1 MNNTQSSPRS
11 NIIIAIMLSAL
22 TYWLFAQS
30 FINIGPLVGQT
41 YQTSPAVLNLSISL
55 TSFATG
61 IFMVAAGDIADK
73 IGQLRMT
80 YMGLIISMFA
90 SLLLIISDIT
100 ALLIIGRILQGLSAA
115 ILLPSTVGVLN
126 NQFKGDHLRR
136 AISYLMIS
144 TVGGIGLAG
153 VIGGLIATNF
163 GWQTNFIISIVI
175 AFIAILLLKGTPEKV
190 SQHSHR
196 HPFDY
201 KGMSI
206 FAVMIGSFT
215 LLLTQGFEQGWFS
228 TSSFI
233 CLSIFIITTLI
244 FIIIERRHEVPFID
258 FSVLRNRPF
267 IGAFLNNF
275 VLNSGLGVTVVFF
288 IYAQTHLGLSAAQS
302 GLVTLPY
309 AIVAVAMI
317 RLGEKATLRFG
328 GKLMLII
335 GPLFPVIGI
344 TIISMTSLQPS
355 QYIIA
360 VVIGFVICAIGNG
373 LVATPGLTIAIFS
386 MPNEKVGLATGLY
399 KMSGTLGGA
408 FGIALSTTV
417 FSILQLNYAPSVAAT
432 VTFIVSIVLMILGS
446 LSAYMI
452 IPSFQKQLNLKYNRR
467 IMFRNICITLK

>member
-1 MNNTQSSPRS
+1 MNHTQSSTRS
-11 NIIIAIMLSAL
+11 HIIIAIMLSAL

-41 YQTSPAVLNLSISL
+41 YHTSPAILNLSISL

-73 IGQLRMT
+73 IGQLKMT
-80 YMGLIISMFA
+80 YIGLIVSIIGSI
-90 SLLLIISDIT
+90 LLIISDIT
-100 ALLIIGRILQGLSAA
+100 ALLILGRILQGLSAA

-126 NQFKGDHLRR
+126 NQFKGDYLRR

-153 VIGGLIATNF
+153 VIGGFIATNF

-175 AFIAILLLKGTPEKV
+175 AIIAILLLKGTSEKV
-190 SQHSHR
+190 RQHRTH

-201 KGMSI
+201 KGMTV

-228 TSSFI
+228 TFSYI
-233 CLSIFIITTLI
+233 CLGIFFISTII
-244 FIIIERRHEVPFID
+244 FIIIERRHTTPFID
-258 FSVLRNRPF
+258 FAVFRNRPF

-335 GPLFPVIGI
+335 GPMFPVIGI
-344 TIISMTSLQPS
+344 TIISMTQLSAS
-355 QYIIA
+355 QYVIA

-417 FSILQLNYAPSVAAT
+417 FSMLQLNYTPSVAAT
-432 VTFIVSIVLMILGS
+432 VTFLVSIILMILGS

-452 IPSFQKQLNLKYNRR
+452 IPKTVKS
-467 IMFRNICITLK
+467 

>member
-80 YMGLIISMFA
+80 YMGLIISMVA

-126 NQFKGDHLRR
+126 NQFKGDYLRR

-153 VIGGLIATNF
+153 VIGGLIGTNF

-228 TSSFI
+228 TFSFI

-258 FSVLRNRPF
+258 FSVLSNRPF

-317 RLGEKATLRFG
+317 RLGEKATLRFD

-417 FSILQLNYAPSVAAT
+417 FSMLQLNYAPSVAAT

-452 IPSFQKQLNLKYNRR
+452 IPKTVKS
-467 IMFRNICITLK
+467 

>member
-1 MNNTQSSPRS
+1 MNHTQSSPRS
-11 NIIIAIMLSAL
+11 KIIIAIMLSAL

-80 YMGLIISMFA
+80 YMGLIISMVA

-126 NQFKGDHLRR
+126 NQFKEDHLRR

-163 GWQTNFIISIVI
+163 GWQTNFIISIVL

-228 TSSFI
+228 TFSFI

-417 FSILQLNYAPSVAAT
+417 FSMLQLNYAPSVAAT

-452 IPSFQKQLNLKYNRR
+452 IPKTVKS
-467 IMFRNICITLK
+467 

>member
-1 MNNTQSSPRS
+1 MNHTQSSPRS

-126 NQFKGDHLRR
+126 NQFKGDQLRR

-175 AFIAILLLKGTPEKV
+175 AFIAILLLKSTPEKV

-228 TSSFI
+228 TFSVI

-288 IYAQTHLGLSAAQS
+288 IYAQSYLGLSAAQS

-417 FSILQLNYAPSVAAT
+417 FSMLQLNYAPSVAAT

-446 LSAYMI
+446 LSAFII
-452 IPSFQKQLNLKYNRR
+452 IPKTVKS
-467 IMFRNICITLK
+467 

>member
-55 TSFATG
+55 TSFVTG

-80 YMGLIISMFA
+80 YMGLIISMVS

-175 AFIAILLLKGTPEKV
+175 TFIAILLLKGTPEKV

-228 TSSFI
+228 TFSFI
-233 CLSIFIITTLI
+233 CLSIIIITTLI

-344 TIISMTSLQPS
+344 TIISMTQLSAS
-355 QYIIA
+355 QYVIA
-360 VVIGFVICAIGNG
+360 VIIGFVICAIGNG

-417 FSILQLNYAPSVAAT
+417 FSMLQLNYAPSVAAT

-452 IPSFQKQLNLKYNRR
+452 IPKTVKS
-467 IMFRNICITLK
+467 

>member
-1 MNNTQSSPRS
+1 MNHATSSSRS

-126 NQFKGDHLRR
+126 NQFKGEHLRR

-153 VIGGLIATNF
+153 VVGGLIATNF

-201 KGMSI
+201 KGMLI

-228 TSSFI
+228 TFSFT
-233 CLSIFIITTLI
+233 CLSIFIISTLI
-244 FIIIERRHEVPFID
+244 FIIIERRHKVPFID
-258 FSVLRNRPF
+258 FSVLCNRPF

-328 GKLMLII
+328 DKLMLII

-417 FSILQLNYAPSVAAT
+417 FSMLQLNYAPSVAAT

-446 LSAYMI
+446 LSAFII
-452 IPSFQKQLNLKYNRR
+452 IPKTVKS
-467 IMFRNICITLK
+467 

>member
-126 NQFKGDHLRR
+126 NQFKGEHLRR
-136 AISYLMIS
+136 AINYLMIS

-153 VIGGLIATNF
+153 VIGGLIASNF

-228 TSSFI
+228 TFSII

-344 TIISMTSLQPS
+344 TIISMTQLLAS
-355 QYIIA
+355 QYVIA
-360 VVIGFVICAIGNG
+360 VIIGFVICAIGNG

-417 FSILQLNYAPSVAAT
+417 FSMLQLNYAPSVAAT

-452 IPSFQKQLNLKYNRR
+452 IPKTVKS
-467 IMFRNICITLK
+467 

>member
-1 MNNTQSSPRS
+1 MNHTQSSTRS
-11 NIIIAIMLSAL
+11 HIIIAIMLSAL

-41 YQTSPAVLNLSISL
+41 YHTSPAILNLSISL

-73 IGQLRMT
+73 IGQLKMT
-80 YMGLIISMFA
+80 YIGLIVSIIGSI
-90 SLLLIISDIT
+90 LLIISDIT
-100 ALLIIGRILQGLSAA
+100 ALLILGRILQGLSAA

-153 VIGGLIATNF
+153 VIGGFIATNF

-175 AFIAILLLKGTPEKV
+175 AIIAILLLKGTSEKV
-190 SQHSHR
+190 RQDRTH

-201 KGMSI
+201 KGMTV

-228 TSSFI
+228 TFSYI
-233 CLSIFIITTLI
+233 CLGIFVISTII
-244 FIIIERRHEVPFID
+244 FIIIERRHTTPFID
-258 FSVLRNRPF
+258 FAVFRNRPF

-335 GPLFPVIGI
+335 GPMFPVIGI
-344 TIISMTSLQPS
+344 TIISMTQLSAS
-355 QYIIA
+355 QYVIA

-417 FSILQLNYAPSVAAT
+417 FSMLQLNYTPSVAAT
-432 VTFIVSIVLMILGS
+432 VTFLVSIILMILGS

-452 IPSFQKQLNLKYNRR
+452 IPKTVKS
-467 IMFRNICITLK
+467 

>member
-126 NQFKGDHLRR
+126 NQFKGEHLRR

-163 GWQTNFIISIVI
+163 GWQMNFIISIVI

-228 TSSFI
+228 TFSFI

-244 FIIIERRHEVPFID
+244 FTIIERRHEVPFID

-344 TIISMTSLQPS
+344 TIISMTQLSAS
-355 QYIIA
+355 QYVIA
-360 VVIGFVICAIGNG
+360 VIIGFVICAIGNG

-417 FSILQLNYAPSVAAT
+417 FSMLQLNYAPSVAAT

-452 IPSFQKQLNLKYNRR
+452 IPKTVKS
-467 IMFRNICITLK
+467 

>member
-1 MNNTQSSPRS
+1 MNHTQSSTRS
-11 NIIIAIMLSAL
+11 HIIIAIMLSAL

-41 YQTSPAVLNLSISL
+41 YHTSPAILNLSISL

-73 IGQLRMT
+73 IGQLKMT
-80 YMGLIISMFA
+80 YIGLIVSIIGSI
-90 SLLLIISDIT
+90 LLIISDIT
-100 ALLIIGRILQGLSAA
+100 ALLILGRILQGLSAA

-126 NQFKGDHLRR
+126 NQFKGDYLRR

-153 VIGGLIATNF
+153 VIGGFIATNF

-175 AFIAILLLKGTPEKV
+175 AIIAILLLKGTSEKV
-190 SQHSHR
+190 RQHRTH

-201 KGMSI
+201 KGMTV

-228 TSSFI
+228 TFSYI
-233 CLSIFIITTLI
+233 CLGIFFISTII
-244 FIIIERRHEVPFID
+244 FIIIERRHTTPFID
-258 FSVLRNRPF
+258 FAVFRNRPF

-317 RLGEKATLRFG
+317 RLGEKAILRFG

-335 GPLFPVIGI
+335 GPMFPVIGI
-344 TIISMTSLQPS
+344 TIISMTQLSAS
-355 QYIIA
+355 QYVIA

-417 FSILQLNYAPSVAAT
+417 FSMLQLNYTPSVAAT
-432 VTFIVSIVLMILGS
+432 VTFLVSIILMILGS

-452 IPSFQKQLNLKYNRR
+452 IPKTVKS
-467 IMFRNICITLK
+467 

>member
-80 YMGLIISMFA
+80 YMGLIISMVA

-126 NQFKGDHLRR
+126 NQFKVEHLRR

-228 TSSFI
+228 TFSFI

-288 IYAQTHLGLSAAQS
+288 IFAQTHLGLSAAQS

-417 FSILQLNYAPSVAAT
+417 FSMLQLNYAPSVAAT

-452 IPSFQKQLNLKYNRR
+452 IPKTVKS
-467 IMFRNICITLK
+467 

>member
-1 MNNTQSSPRS
+1 MNHTQSSTRS
-11 NIIIAIMLSAL
+11 HIIIAIMLSAL

-41 YQTSPAVLNLSISL
+41 YHTSPAILNLSISL

-73 IGQLRMT
+73 IGQLKMT
-80 YMGLIISMFA
+80 YIGLIA
-90 SLLLIISDIT
+90 SIIGSILLIISDIT
-100 ALLIIGRILQGLSAA
+100 ALLILGRILQGLSAA

-126 NQFKGDHLRR
+126 HQFNGDHLRR

-175 AFIAILLLKGTPEKV
+175 ALIAILLLKGTSEKV
-190 SQHSHR
+190 RQHRTH

-201 KGMSI
+201 KGMTV

-228 TSSFI
+228 KFSYI
-233 CLSIFIITTLI
+233 CLSTFIISTII
-244 FIIIERRHEVPFID
+244 FIIIERRLTAPFID
-258 FSVLRNRPF
+258 FAVFRNRPF

-309 AIVAVAMI
+309 AIVAIAMI

-344 TIISMTSLQPS
+344 TVISMTQLSAS
-355 QYIIA
+355 QYFMA

-417 FSILQLNYAPSVAAT
+417 FSMLQLNYAPSVAAT

-446 LSAYMI
+446 LSAFII
-452 IPSFQKQLNLKYNRR
+452 IPKTVKS
-467 IMFRNICITLK
+467 

>member
-73 IGQLRMT
+73 IGHLRMT
-80 YMGLIISMFA
+80 YMGLIISMVA

-126 NQFKGDHLRR
+126 NQFKGDYLRR

-153 VIGGLIATNF
+153 VIGGLIGTNF

-228 TSSFI
+228 TFSFI

-258 FSVLRNRPF
+258 FSVLSNRPF

-417 FSILQLNYAPSVAAT
+417 FSMLQLNYAPSVAAT

-452 IPSFQKQLNLKYNRR
+452 IPKTVKS
-467 IMFRNICITLK
+467 

>member
-41 YQTSPAVLNLSISL
+41 YQTSPAVLNLSIGL

-228 TSSFI
+228 TFSII
-233 CLSIFIITTLI
+233 CLSIFSITTLI

-417 FSILQLNYAPSVAAT
+417 FSMLQLNYTPSVAAT
-432 VTFIVSIVLMILGS
+432 VTFIVSIILMMLGS

-452 IPSFQKQLNLKYNRR
+452 IPKTVKS
-467 IMFRNICITLK
+467 

>member
-126 NQFKGDHLRR
+126 NQFKGEHLRR

-163 GWQTNFIISIVI
+163 GWQMNFIISIVI

-228 TSSFI
+228 TFSFI

-344 TIISMTSLQPS
+344 TIISMTQLSAS
-355 QYIIA
+355 QYVIA
-360 VVIGFVICAIGNG
+360 VIIGFVICAIGNG

-417 FSILQLNYAPSVAAT
+417 FSMLQLNYVPSVAAT

-452 IPSFQKQLNLKYNRR
+452 IPKTVKS
-467 IMFRNICITLK
+467 

>member
-1 MNNTQSSPRS
+1 MNHTQSSTRS
-11 NIIIAIMLSAL
+11 HIIIAIMLSAL

-41 YQTSPAVLNLSISL
+41 YHTSPAILNLSISL

-73 IGQLRMT
+73 IGQLKMT
-80 YMGLIISMFA
+80 YIGLIA
-90 SLLLIISDIT
+90 SIIGSILLIISDIT
-100 ALLIIGRILQGLSAA
+100 ALLILGRILQGLSAA

-126 NQFKGDHLRR
+126 HQFNGDHLRR

-175 AFIAILLLKGTPEKV
+175 ALIAILLLKGTSEKV
-190 SQHSHR
+190 RQHRTH

-201 KGMSI
+201 KGMTV

-228 TSSFI
+228 KFSYI
-233 CLSIFIITTLI
+233 CLSTFIISTII
-244 FIIIERRHEVPFID
+244 FIIIERRLTAPFID
-258 FSVLRNRPF
+258 FAVFRNRPF

-309 AIVAVAMI
+309 AIVAIAMI

-344 TIISMTSLQPS
+344 TVISMTQLSAS
-355 QYIIA
+355 QYVMA

-408 FGIALSTTV
+408 FGIALSTTA
-417 FSILQLNYAPSVAAT
+417 FSMLQLNYAPSVAAT

-446 LSAYMI
+446 LSAFII
-452 IPSFQKQLNLKYNRR
+452 IPKTVKS
-467 IMFRNICITLK
+467 

>member
-126 NQFKGDHLRR
+126 NQFKGEYLRR

-163 GWQTNFIISIVI
+163 GWQMNFIISIVI

-228 TSSFI
+228 TFSFI

-344 TIISMTSLQPS
+344 TIISMTQLSAS
-355 QYIIA
+355 QYVIA
-360 VVIGFVICAIGNG
+360 VIIGFVICAIGNG

-417 FSILQLNYAPSVAAT
+417 FSMLQLNYAPSVAAT

-452 IPSFQKQLNLKYNRR
+452 IPKTVKS
-467 IMFRNICITLK
+467 

>member
-1 MNNTQSSPRS
+1 
-11 NIIIAIMLSAL
+11 
-22 TYWLFAQS
+22 
-30 FINIGPLVGQT
+30 
-41 YQTSPAVLNLSISL
+41 
-55 TSFATG
+55 
-61 IFMVAAGDIADK
+61 
-73 IGQLRMT
+73 
-80 YMGLIISMFA
+80 
-90 SLLLIISDIT
+90 
-100 ALLIIGRILQGLSAA
+100 
-115 ILLPSTVGVLN
+115 
-126 NQFKGDHLRR
+126 
-136 AISYLMIS
+136 
-144 TVGGIGLAG
+144 
-153 VIGGLIATNF
+153 
-163 GWQTNFIISIVI
+163 
-175 AFIAILLLKGTPEKV
+175 
-190 SQHSHR
+190 
-196 HPFDY
+196 
-201 KGMSI
+201 
-206 FAVMIGSFT
+206 MIGSFT

-228 TSSFI
+228 TFSFI

-288 IYAQTHLGLSAAQS
+288 IFAQTHLGLSAAQS

-408 FGIALSTTV
+408 FGIAISTTV
-417 FSILQLNYAPSVAAT
+417 FSMLQLNYTPSVAAT
-432 VTFIVSIVLMILGS
+432 VTFIVSIVLIYPWL
-446 LSAYMI
+446 I
-452 IPSFQKQLNLKYNRR
+452 VCIRSFQNS
-467 IMFRNICITLK
+467 

>member
-126 NQFKGDHLRR
+126 NQFKGEHLRR

-153 VIGGLIATNF
+153 VIGGLIAINF

-228 TSSFI
+228 TFSFI

-344 TIISMTSLQPS
+344 TIISMTQLSAS
-355 QYIIA
+355 QYVIA
-360 VVIGFVICAIGNG
+360 VIIGFVICAIGNG

-417 FSILQLNYAPSVAAT
+417 FSMLQLNYAPSVAAT

-452 IPSFQKQLNLKYNRR
+452 IPKTVKS
-467 IMFRNICITLK
+467 

>member
-100 ALLIIGRILQGLSAA
+100 ALLIIDRILQGLSAA

-126 NQFKGDHLRR
+126 NQFKGDHLRL

-190 SQHSHR
+190 NQHSHR

-228 TSSFI
+228 TFSFI

-417 FSILQLNYAPSVAAT
+417 FSMLQLNYAPSVAAT

-452 IPSFQKQLNLKYNRR
+452 IPKTVKS
-467 IMFRNICITLK
+467 

>member
-1 MNNTQSSPRS
+1 MTSVNHTQSSTRS
-11 NIIIAIMLSAL
+11 HIIIAIMLSAL

-41 YQTSPAVLNLSISL
+41 YHTSPAILNLSISL

-73 IGQLRMT
+73 IGQLKMT
-80 YMGLIISMFA
+80 YIGLIA
-90 SLLLIISDIT
+90 SIIGSILLIISDIT
-100 ALLIIGRILQGLSAA
+100 ALLILGRILQGLSAA

-126 NQFKGDHLRR
+126 HQFNGDHLRR

-175 AFIAILLLKGTPEKV
+175 ALIAILLLKGTSEKV
-190 SQHSHR
+190 RQHRTH

-201 KGMSI
+201 KGMTV

-228 TSSFI
+228 KFSYI
-233 CLSIFIITTLI
+233 CLSTFIISTII
-244 FIIIERRHEVPFID
+244 FIIIERRLTAPFID
-258 FSVLRNRPF
+258 FAVFRNRPF

-309 AIVAVAMI
+309 AIVAIAMI

-344 TIISMTSLQPS
+344 TVISMTQLSAS
-355 QYIIA
+355 QYVMA

-417 FSILQLNYAPSVAAT
+417 FSMLQLNYAPSVAAT

-446 LSAYMI
+446 LSAFII
-452 IPSFQKQLNLKYNRR
+452 IPKTVKS
-467 IMFRNICITLK
+467 

>member
-80 YMGLIISMFA
+80 YMGLIISMVA

-126 NQFKGDHLRR
+126 NQFKGDYLRR

-153 VIGGLIATNF
+153 VIGGLIGTNF

-228 TSSFI
+228 TFSFI

-258 FSVLRNRPF
+258 FSVLSNRPF

-417 FSILQLNYAPSVAAT
+417 FSMLQLNYAPSVAAT

-452 IPSFQKQLNLKYNRR
+452 IPKTVKS
-467 IMFRNICITLK
+467 

>member
-1 MNNTQSSPRS
+1 
-11 NIIIAIMLSAL
+11 MLSAL

-80 YMGLIISMFA
+80 YMGLIISMVA

-126 NQFKGDHLRR
+126 NQFKEDHLRR

-163 GWQTNFIISIVI
+163 GWQTNFIISIVL

-228 TSSFI
+228 TFSFI

-417 FSILQLNYAPSVAAT
+417 FSMLQLNYAPSVAAT

-452 IPSFQKQLNLKYNRR
+452 IPKTVKS
-467 IMFRNICITLK
+467 

>member
-126 NQFKGDHLRR
+126 NQFKGEHLRR
-136 AISYLMIS
+136 AISCLMIS

-163 GWQTNFIISIVI
+163 GWQTNFIISIGI

-228 TSSFI
+228 TFSFI

-417 FSILQLNYAPSVAAT
+417 FSMLQLNYAPSVAAT

-452 IPSFQKQLNLKYNRR
+452 IPKTVKS
-467 IMFRNICITLK
+467 

>member
-1 MNNTQSSPRS
+1 MNHTQSSTRS
-11 NIIIAIMLSAL
+11 HIIIAIMLSAL

-41 YQTSPAVLNLSISL
+41 YHTSPAILNLSISL

-73 IGQLRMT
+73 IGQLKMT
-80 YMGLIISMFA
+80 YIGLIA
-90 SLLLIISDIT
+90 SIIGSILLIISDIT
-100 ALLIIGRILQGLSAA
+100 ALLILGRILQGLSAA

-126 NQFKGDHLRR
+126 HQFNGDHLRR

-175 AFIAILLLKGTPEKV
+175 ALIAILLLKGTSETV
-190 SQHSHR
+190 RQHRIH

-201 KGMSI
+201 KGMTV

-228 TSSFI
+228 KFSYI
-233 CLSIFIITTLI
+233 CLSTFIISTII
-244 FIIIERRHEVPFID
+244 FIIIERRLTAPFID
-258 FSVLRNRPF
+258 FAVFRNRPF

-309 AIVAVAMI
+309 AIVAIAMI

-344 TIISMTSLQPS
+344 TVISMTQLSAS
-355 QYIIA
+355 QYVMA

-417 FSILQLNYAPSVAAT
+417 FSMLQLNYAPSVAAT

-446 LSAYMI
+446 LSAFII
-452 IPSFQKQLNLKYNRR
+452 IPKTVKS
-467 IMFRNICITLK
+467 

>member
-153 VIGGLIATNF
+153 IGGLIATNF

-228 TSSFI
+228 TFSII
-233 CLSIFIITTLI
+233 CLSIFSITTLI

-408 FGIALSTTV
+408 FGIVLSTTV
-417 FSILQLNYAPSVAAT
+417 FSMLQLNYTPSVAAT
-432 VTFIVSIVLMILGS
+432 VTFIVSIILMMLGS

-452 IPSFQKQLNLKYNRR
+452 IPKTVKS
-467 IMFRNICITLK
+467 

>member
-126 NQFKGDHLRR
+126 NQFKGEHLRR

-228 TSSFI
+228 TFSII

-417 FSILQLNYAPSVAAT
+417 FSMLQLNYPPSVAAT

-452 IPSFQKQLNLKYNRR
+452 IPKTVKS
-467 IMFRNICITLK
+467 

>member
-126 NQFKGDHLRR
+126 NQFKGEHLRR

-153 VIGGLIATNF
+153 VIGGLIASNF

-228 TSSFI
+228 TFSII

-417 FSILQLNYAPSVAAT
+417 FSMLQLNYVPSVAAT

-452 IPSFQKQLNLKYNRR
+452 IPKTVKS
-467 IMFRNICITLK
+467 

>member
-1 MNNTQSSPRS
+1 
-11 NIIIAIMLSAL
+11 
-22 TYWLFAQS
+22 
-30 FINIGPLVGQT
+30 
-41 YQTSPAVLNLSISL
+41 
-55 TSFATG
+55 
-61 IFMVAAGDIADK
+61 
-73 IGQLRMT
+73 
-80 YMGLIISMFA
+80 MGLIISMFA

-228 TSSFI
+228 TFSFI

-267 IGAFLNNF
+267 ISAFLNNF

-417 FSILQLNYAPSVAAT
+417 FSMLQLNYAPSVAAT

-452 IPSFQKQLNLKYNRR
+452 IPKTVKS
-467 IMFRNICITLK
+467 

>member
-1 MNNTQSSPRS
+1 MNKTPSSPRS

-22 TYWLFAQS
+22 KYWLFAQS

-61 IFMVAAGDIADK
+61 IFMVATGDIADK

-228 TSSFI
+228 TFSFI

-258 FSVLRNRPF
+258 FSVLSNRPF

-417 FSILQLNYAPSVAAT
+417 FSMLQLNYAPSKAAT
-432 VTFIVSIVLMILGS
+432 ITFIVSIVLMILGS

-452 IPSFQKQLNLKYNRR
+452 IPKTVKS
-467 IMFRNICITLK
+467 

>member
-80 YMGLIISMFA
+80 YMGFIISMFA

-228 TSSFI
+228 TFSII
-233 CLSIFIITTLI
+233 CLSIFSITTLI

-417 FSILQLNYAPSVAAT
+417 FSMLQLNYTPSVAAT
-432 VTFIVSIVLMILGS
+432 VTFIVSIILMMLGS

-452 IPSFQKQLNLKYNRR
+452 IPKTVKS
-467 IMFRNICITLK
+467 

>member
-153 VIGGLIATNF
+153 VIGGLIAINF

-228 TSSFI
+228 TFSII
-233 CLSIFIITTLI
+233 CLSIFSITTLI

-417 FSILQLNYAPSVAAT
+417 FSMLQLNYTPSVAAT
-432 VTFIVSIVLMILGS
+432 VTFIVSIILMMLGS

-452 IPSFQKQLNLKYNRR
+452 IPKTVKS
-467 IMFRNICITLK
+467 

>member
-11 NIIIAIMLSAL
+11 NIIIVIMLSAL

-126 NQFKGDHLRR
+126 NQFKGEHLRR

-228 TSSFI
+228 TFSII

-386 MPNEKVGLATGLY
+386 MTNEKVGLATGLY

-417 FSILQLNYAPSVAAT
+417 FSMLQLNYAPSVAAT

-452 IPSFQKQLNLKYNRR
+452 IPKTVKS
-467 IMFRNICITLK
+467 

>member
-126 NQFKGDHLRR
+126 NQFKGEHLRR

-153 VIGGLIATNF
+153 VISGLIASNF

-228 TSSFI
+228 TFSII

-417 FSILQLNYAPSVAAT
+417 FSMLQLNYAPSVAAT

-452 IPSFQKQLNLKYNRR
+452 IPKTVKS
-467 IMFRNICITLK
+467 

>member
-1 MNNTQSSPRS
+1 MNHTQSSPRS
-11 NIIIAIMLSAL
+11 KIIIAIMLSAL

-80 YMGLIISMFA
+80 YMGLIISMVA

-126 NQFKGDHLRR
+126 NQFKEDHLRR

-228 TSSFI
+228 TFSFI
-233 CLSIFIITTLI
+233 YLSIFIITTLI

-417 FSILQLNYAPSVAAT
+417 FSMLQLNYAPSVAAT

-452 IPSFQKQLNLKYNRR
+452 IPKTVKS
-467 IMFRNICITLK
+467 

>member
-1 MNNTQSSPRS
+1 MNHTQSSPRS
-11 NIIIAIMLSAL
+11 KIIIAIMLSAL

-80 YMGLIISMFA
+80 YMGLIISMVA

-126 NQFKGDHLRR
+126 NQFKEDHLRR

-228 TSSFI
+228 TFSFI

-360 VVIGFVICAIGNG
+360 IVIGFVICAIGNG

-417 FSILQLNYAPSVAAT
+417 FSMLQLNYAPSVAAT

-452 IPSFQKQLNLKYNRR
+452 IPKTVKS
-467 IMFRNICITLK
+467 

>member
-80 YMGLIISMFA
+80 YMGLIISMVA

-126 NQFKGDHLRR
+126 NQFKGDYLRR

-153 VIGGLIATNF
+153 VIGGLIGTNF

-228 TSSFI
+228 TFSFI

-258 FSVLRNRPF
+258 FSVLSNRPF
-267 IGAFLNNF
+267 IGSFLNNF

-417 FSILQLNYAPSVAAT
+417 FSMLQLNYAPSVAAT

-452 IPSFQKQLNLKYNRR
+452 IPKTVKS
-467 IMFRNICITLK
+467 